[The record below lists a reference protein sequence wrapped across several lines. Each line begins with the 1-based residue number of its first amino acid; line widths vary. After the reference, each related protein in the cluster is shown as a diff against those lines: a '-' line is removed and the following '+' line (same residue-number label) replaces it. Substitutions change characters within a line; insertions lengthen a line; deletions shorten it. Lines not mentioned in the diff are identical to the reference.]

1 MERPENDQW
10 LDKALAD
17 VLASKETRTDFEQWK
32 QQHPQAVEMLT
43 SRANRKASAS
53 LGPLTIK
60 RIIMKNPIT
69 KCAAAAVIGIAILVS
84 LPFFSGNGASVV
96 LANVLTRI
104 EQARAFTYK
113 MKVIMAE
120 DNTPGM
126 PAEMDIIVTVSNEYG
141 MKWETDAT
149 DPNSGQ
155 KMTQRMYVLPDQKMI
170 VGLMPSTK
178 QYMRMK
184 LDDDWVRRIK
194 KQNSDPREVI
204 TQILTCEYT
213 ELGKSVI
220 DGVKV
225 EGFQTTDPTYF
236 GGATEKH
243 LFTLWID
250 AESWLPYRSE
260 MAIET
265 DGQMRVCDVTYDYQ
279 WDIPVHASEFAPV
292 IPEDYTA
299 VGGVGSQMPDISE
312 EAAIEGLKLF
322 AEITGRYPTTLDMKG
337 LVQDISRSF
346 QGSEY
351 LEYLRKKL
359 DTLKEEMSQSG
370 EPTKEEFRSAAM
382 EKSME
387 LMRPLQSPGWFYLM
401 LAKGQKEPVYYGQS
415 VGPDDA
421 DTILLR
427 WKVSDNEYRA
437 IFGDLSVGNATAEQL
452 AELEK

>member
-1 MERPENDQW
+1 MKSPENDRW
-10 LDKALAD
+10 LEDALSDAIG
-17 VLASKETRTDFEQWK
+17 SEEPRTDFEAWK
-32 QQHPQAVEMLT
+32 RSHPDAVHMLT
-43 SRANRKASAS
+43 SRADRKA
-53 LGPLTIK
+53 LGSSCPLTTR
-60 RIIMKNPIT
+60 RIIMKSPIT
-69 KCAAAAVIGIAILVS
+69 KFAAAVVIGIAILVS

-120 DNTPGM
+120 DSTPGM

-141 MKWETDAT
+141 MKWETGAT

-204 TQILTCEYT
+204 TQILACEYT

-225 EGFQTTDPTYF
+225 EGFQTADPAYF

-265 DGQMRVCDVTYDYQ
+265 DGQMRVRDVTYDYQ

-337 LVQDISRSF
+337 LGQDISGSF

-351 LEYLRKKL
+351 LRKQL

-452 AELEK
+452 AELEN